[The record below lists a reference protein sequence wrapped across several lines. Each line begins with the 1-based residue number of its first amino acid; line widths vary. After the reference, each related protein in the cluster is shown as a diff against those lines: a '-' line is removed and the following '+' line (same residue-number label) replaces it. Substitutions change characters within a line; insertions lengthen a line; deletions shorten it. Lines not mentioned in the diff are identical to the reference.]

1 MTDNQ
6 LKLEVLR
13 LALDTARE
21 TMYARRTEVENAWQ
35 HRVAETPFPKLPTLD
50 LGEVVTVYQT
60 LMGAVKL

>member
-21 TMYARRTEVENAWQ
+21 TMYARRTEMENGWQ
-35 HRVAETPFPKLPTLD
+35 HRVTEMPFPKLPSLD
-50 LGEVVTVYQT
+50 LGEAVTTYNV
-60 LMGAVKL
+60 LMEAVRK

>member
-21 TMYARRTEVENAWQ
+21 TMYARRTEVENGWS

-50 LGEVVTVYQT
+50 LAEAVTTYKT
-60 LMGAVKL
+60 LMGAMNK